1 MADLSQS
8 EKEDLFKSL
17 RNIEGHMG
25 QQKEFMENAK
35 ASLASGTTRFASH
48 DNRIRKLE
56 RRTVTWAALAAA
68 WTFLAGMFGTLLWVI
83 GIKK

>member
-35 ASLASGTTRFASH
+35 ASLASGTTRFAMH
-48 DNRIRKLE
+48 DKRIGSLE
-56 RRTVTWAALAAA
+56 RKTVTWPGLAAA
-68 WTFLAGMFGTLLWVI
+68 WTFLATVFGAVLWAI